1 MGLYNLIIL
10 MTVYSICILFL
21 QIVVNTVRLLKN
33 EAFTVYPKQ
42 YTSDNIC
49 LMFVSV
55 PSQTLNQLSDLMHLG
70 YAYFGSNLFLT
81 VFFSFSIFASES
93 YLLYMS
99 SSSPPQP
106 KYRLEK
112 PFTLTKSLLDNAL
125 TPPNM

>member
-1 MGLYNLIIL
+1 MA
-10 MTVYSICILFL
+10 VYSICILFL
-21 QIVVNTVRLLKN
+21 QIVTHTVRLLKN
-33 EAFTVYPKQ
+33 EAFTVYSRQ
-42 YTSDNIC
+42 YTSGNIC
-49 LMFVSV
+49 LMFVFV
-55 PSQTLNQLSDLMHLG
+55 IKLAISDLKPTFRSDRLRL
-70 YAYFGSNLFLT
+70 YAYFGSKDFLN
-81 VFFSFSIFASES
+81 VFPFFASEW